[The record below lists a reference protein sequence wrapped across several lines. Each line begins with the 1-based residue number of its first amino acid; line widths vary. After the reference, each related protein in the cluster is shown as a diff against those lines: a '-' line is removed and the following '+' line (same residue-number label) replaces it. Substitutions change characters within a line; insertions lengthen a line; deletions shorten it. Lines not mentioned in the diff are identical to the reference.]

1 MTAMEKGVFFKKK
14 QVLKKALKRLGI
26 ENKEGGAGG
35 QWEICSI
42 MFKEG
47 IIDLE

>member
-1 MTAMEKGVFFKKK
+1 MEKKVMINMTAIEKGVFLFKKK

-35 QWEICSI
+35 Q
-42 MFKEG
+42 
-47 IIDLE
+47 